1 MNKYNNIQ
9 DFDDLP
15 HGKVKVTKPKVKKFK
30 G

>member
-15 HGKVKVTKPKVKKFK
+15 QGKVKIHKPKVKKFK